1 MNRNS
6 FVKKTALNGR
16 LLNNPQKKSNREN
29 RMKKKVNTFIR
40 LQINYIV
47 ALRLLDVAT
56 RN

>member
-16 LLNNPQKKSNREN
+16 LLNNPKKKSNREN